1 VVLGSM
7 LLCECTGRRVLLVGG
22 AVKSKVSE
30 LEQALEAVG
39 SVGEV
44 CRYVGINYQGGCSF
58 GHSLIECTGDSTASE
73 GSLVDAVE
81 HAEMVEKQLDA
92 MIQRRA
98 RKGDVDPDERE
109 ELWKASV
116 RAYEEKRRRMARLEW
131 HLHHTAQAERLRR
144 TLEALASHHEEQ
156 AAKLL
161 DVRPKGA

>member
-1 VVLGSM
+1 M
-7 LLCECTGRRVLLVGG
+7 
-22 AVKSKVSE
+22 KSKVSE

-109 ELWKASV
+109 ALWKTSLRRYHACREEEL
-116 RAYEEKRRRMARLEW
+116 RAAWCEHHQRQAARLR
-131 HLHHTAQAERLRR
+131 T
-144 TLEALASHHEEQ
+144 TLEALIADHEQQ
-156 AAKLL
+156 AERYR
-161 DVRPKGA
+161 DQPKGAA